1 MTQIQRM
8 VKAIEKITDGER
20 AIRIFDH
27 LNMDMIDIKRKDIV
41 SFSYPVLDNK
51 VVYID
56 FVLPFIERDGKRIE
70 IVYQTYSRR
79 GTVKRSGDV
88 LRNFVIDKDCDLIAL

>member
-1 MTQIQRM
+1 MTYIQRM
-8 VKAIEKITDGER
+8 AKAIEKIENGEQP
-20 AIRIFDH
+20 IRIIDRY
-27 LNMDMIDIKRKDIV
+27 NMDTIDIKRKDIK
-41 SFSYPVLDNK
+41 SFSYPALDNK

-56 FVLPFIERDGKRIE
+56 FVLPFIEKEGKLIE

-79 GTVKRSGDV
+79 GTVKKSGDI